1 MTSTEAAPSQ
11 SITKNVA
18 VGAAS
23 AGAGGAFSYILFDK
37 VNISQQ
43 LEEHTV
49 FSLAVFS
56 LVALVV
62 LITGYLVL
70 PRARGWEWRDWLLGG
85 LMVFFALIVSAGVI
99 QALNAPPPA
108 PTAFK
113 VLVQPALASTLKG
126 IPDPFEIKLYDGAAY
141 QTLADTPVE
150 SRVLSGQQLIVFLPN
165 LPTLID
171 HYRLAITETDN
182 CRRLE
187 HDGGVCYPRATLG
200 TE

>member
-62 LITGYLVL
+62 LITGSLVL
-70 PRARGWEWRDWLLGG
+70 PRARGWEWRDWLLRG
-85 LMVFFALIVSAGVI
+85 LVGVFGPMGSAGV
-99 QALNAPPPA
+99 
-108 PTAFK
+108 
-113 VLVQPALASTLKG
+113 
-126 IPDPFEIKLYDGAAY
+126 
-141 QTLADTPVE
+141 
-150 SRVLSGQQLIVFLPN
+150 
-165 LPTLID
+165 
-171 HYRLAITETDN
+171 
-182 CRRLE
+182 
-187 HDGGVCYPRATLG
+187 
-200 TE
+200 